1 MREMAYNMK
10 IQIIKSTGNG
20 LLLFEP
26 VQTIEELG
34 FTNVSEAFKK
44 EFLEDWKW
52 AYEQEQGESCNG
64 GINTLCVLDDIRK
77 EIQEGSLPATFTFEE
92 AEQYVIQKM
101 IEDEN

>member
-1 MREMAYNMK
+1 MT
-10 IQIIKSTGNG
+10 IQIMKSTGNG

-34 FTNVSEAFKK
+34 FANVSEEFKK
-44 EFLEDWKW
+44 EFLEDWRW
-52 AYEQEQGESCNG
+52 AYEQEQGESYNG

-77 EIQEGSLPATFTFEE
+77 EIQEGSIPVSLTFEE
-92 AEQYVIQKM
+92 AGKYVIRKM

>member
-1 MREMAYNMK
+1 MT
-10 IQIIKSTGNG
+10 IQIMESTGYG
-20 LLLFEP
+20 LRLFEP
-26 VQTIEELG
+26 VETIEQLG
-34 FTNVSEAFKK
+34 FATVSEEFKK

-77 EIQEGSLPATFTFEE
+77 EIQEGSLPTSFTFEE
-92 AEQYVIQKM
+92 AEKYVIQKM